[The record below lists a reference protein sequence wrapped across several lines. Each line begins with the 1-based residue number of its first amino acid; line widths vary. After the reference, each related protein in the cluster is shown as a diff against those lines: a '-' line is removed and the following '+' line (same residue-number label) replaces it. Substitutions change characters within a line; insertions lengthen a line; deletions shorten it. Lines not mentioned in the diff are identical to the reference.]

1 MGYQSIVYMASISGI
16 DKSIYEAAAIDGA
29 TKMQQIFRITL
40 PMLKPTVITLTLM
53 SIGRIFYSDFGLFYQ
68 VPQNSG
74 ALFNVTQTIDTYVYR
89 GLMELNDV
97 GMSAAAGLYQSLVGF
112 ALVLIANGIVTE
124 SKSFNRVAT
133 IILTILVIIAMLPIL
148 LIVIASFSA
157 ESSLIRNGYT
167 YWPEQWSLDAY
178 YYMVKQ
184 SIMILRSYGVSFLV
198 TFVGTALSVIITTM
212 LAYPM
217 SRKSFKYRNALA
229 FFVFFTMLFNGGIVP
244 SYIMWTKFFHIKNT
258 IWALIIPNYLVS
270 AFNVILVKNYYQN
283 SVPDSLIEA
292 AQLDGASE
300 LKIFFKV
307 MLPLAVPTVATIS
320 LFTGIC
326 YWNDWT
332 NGLYYISNE
341 KLYSIQQLLMKI
353 MNNIQ
358 AMRSSS
364 NAALIGTGAIDLP
377 GTSIRM
383 AMAVIGILP
392 IMLIYPFV
400 QKYLVKG
407 VVVGAVKG

>member
-1 MGYQSIVYMASISGI
+1 M
-16 DKSIYEAAAIDGA
+16 
-29 TKMQQIFRITL
+29 
-40 PMLKPTVITLTLM
+40 
-53 SIGRIFYSDFGLFYQ
+53 
-68 VPQNSG
+68 
-74 ALFNVTQTIDTYVYR
+74 
-89 GLMELNDV
+89 
-97 GMSAAAGLYQSLVGF
+97 
-112 ALVLIANGIVTE
+112 TE
-124 SKSFNRVAT
+124 IKSFNRAST
-133 IILTILVIIAMLPIL
+133 IILTVLVIVAMLPIL
-148 LIVIASFSA
+148 LIVVASFSS
-157 ESSLIRNGYT
+157 ETSLIRNGYSF
-167 YWPEQWSLDAY
+167 WPESWSLDAY

-184 SIMILRSYGVSFLV
+184 GVMIARAYGVSFFV
-198 TFVGTALSVIITTM
+198 TIVGTALSVFLTTM

-217 SRKSFKYRNALA
+217 SRKSFKYRNVLA

-244 SYIMWTKFFHIKNT
+244 SYIMWTKFFHIKDT
-258 IWALIIPNYLVS
+258 IWALIIPNYLVT

-283 SVPDSLIEA
+283 SIPDSLIEA

-332 NGLYYISNE
+332 NGLYYINNE

-358 AMRSSS
+358 ALRSNS
-364 NAALIGTGAIDLP
+364 NAALLGTGAVELP

-392 IMLIYPFV
+392 IMIIYPFV
-400 QKYLVKG
+400 QRYLVKG

>member
-1 MGYQSIVYMASISGI
+1 M
-16 DKSIYEAAAIDGA
+16 
-29 TKMQQIFRITL
+29 
-40 PMLKPTVITLTLM
+40 
-53 SIGRIFYSDFGLFYQ
+53 
-68 VPQNSG
+68 
-74 ALFNVTQTIDTYVYR
+74 
-89 GLMELNDV
+89 
-97 GMSAAAGLYQSLVGF
+97 
-112 ALVLIANGIVTE
+112 TE
-124 SKSFNRVAT
+124 SKTFNRTST
-133 IILTILVIIAMLPIL
+133 IILTVLVVIAMLPIL
-148 LIVIASFSA
+148 LIVVASFSS
-157 ESSLIRNGYT
+157 ETSLIRNGYSF
-167 YWPEQWSLDAY
+167 WPESWSLDAY

-184 SIMILRSYGVSFLV
+184 GVMIVRAYGVSFFV
-198 TFVGTALSVIITTM
+198 TIVGTALSVFLTTM

-217 SRKSFKYRNALA
+217 SRKSFKYRNVLA

-244 SYIMWTKFFHIKNT
+244 SYIMWTKFFHIKDT
-258 IWALIIPNYLVS
+258 IWALIIPNYLVT

-283 SVPDSLIEA
+283 SIPDSLIEA

-332 NGLYYISNE
+332 NGLYYINNE

-358 AMRSSS
+358 ALRSNS
-364 NAALIGTGAIDLP
+364 NAALLGTGAVDLP

-392 IMLIYPFV
+392 IMIIYPFV

>member
-1 MGYQSIVYMASISGI
+1 M
-16 DKSIYEAAAIDGA
+16 
-29 TKMQQIFRITL
+29 
-40 PMLKPTVITLTLM
+40 
-53 SIGRIFYSDFGLFYQ
+53 
-68 VPQNSG
+68 
-74 ALFNVTQTIDTYVYR
+74 
-89 GLMELNDV
+89 
-97 GMSAAAGLYQSLVGF
+97 
-112 ALVLIANGIVTE
+112 TE
-124 SKSFNRVAT
+124 SKSFNRTAT
-133 IILTILVIIAMLPIL
+133 IILTLLVTIAMLPIL
-148 LIVIASFSA
+148 LIVIASFSSEA
-157 ESSLIRNGYT
+157 SLIRNGYS
-167 YWPEQWSLDAY
+167 YWPENWSLDAY

-184 SIMILRSYGVSFLV
+184 GIVILRSYGISFLV
-198 TFVGTALSVIITTM
+198 TILGTGLSVILTTM

-217 SRKSFKYRNALA
+217 SRRSFKYRNILA

-244 SYIMWTKFFHIKNT
+244 SYIMWTQFFHIKDT
-258 IWALIIPNYLVS
+258 VWALIIPNYMVT

-283 SVPDSLIEA
+283 SIPDSLIEA

-307 MLPLAVPTVATIS
+307 MLPLAKPTVATIG
-320 LFTGIC
+320 LFTGIT

-332 NGLYYISNE
+332 NGLYYINNE

-358 AMRSSS
+358 ALRSNS
-364 NAALIGTGAIDLP
+364 NAALLGTGAVDLP

-392 IMLIYPFV
+392 IMIVYPFV

>member
-1 MGYQSIVYMASISGI
+1 M
-16 DKSIYEAAAIDGA
+16 
-29 TKMQQIFRITL
+29 
-40 PMLKPTVITLTLM
+40 
-53 SIGRIFYSDFGLFYQ
+53 
-68 VPQNSG
+68 
-74 ALFNVTQTIDTYVYR
+74 
-89 GLMELNDV
+89 
-97 GMSAAAGLYQSLVGF
+97 
-112 ALVLIANGIVTE
+112 TE
-124 SKSFNRVAT
+124 SKSFNRAAT
-133 IILTILVIIAMLPIL
+133 VILTLLVIITMLPIL
-148 LIVIASFSA
+148 LIVIASFTSEA
-157 ESSLIRNGYT
+157 ALVRNGYS
-167 YWPEQWSLDAY
+167 YWPEAWSLDAY

-184 SIMILRSYGVSFLV
+184 GVMIVRSYGVSVLV
-198 TFVGTALSVIITTM
+198 TGLGTAMSVLITTM

-217 SRKSFKYRNALA
+217 SRRSFKYRNALS

-244 SYIMWTKFFHIKNT
+244 SYIMWTRFFHIKNT

-283 SVPDSLIEA
+283 SVPESLIEA

-300 LKIFFKV
+300 LKTFFQIV
-307 MLPLAVPTVATIS
+307 LPLSVPTVATIS

-358 AMRSSS
+358 ALRSNS
-364 NAALIGTGAIDLP
+364 NAALLGTGSVDLP

-392 IMLIYPFV
+392 IMVIYPFV

>member
-1 MGYQSIVYMASISGI
+1 M
-16 DKSIYEAAAIDGA
+16 
-29 TKMQQIFRITL
+29 
-40 PMLKPTVITLTLM
+40 
-53 SIGRIFYSDFGLFYQ
+53 
-68 VPQNSG
+68 
-74 ALFNVTQTIDTYVYR
+74 
-89 GLMELNDV
+89 
-97 GMSAAAGLYQSLVGF
+97 
-112 ALVLIANGIVTE
+112 TE
-124 SKSFNRVAT
+124 SKTFNRTST
-133 IILTILVIIAMLPIL
+133 IILTVFVVIAMLPIL
-148 LIVIASFSA
+148 LIVVASFSS
-157 ESSLIRNGYT
+157 ETSLIRNGYSF
-167 YWPEQWSLDAY
+167 WPESWSLDAY

-184 SIMILRSYGVSFLV
+184 GVMIVRAYGVSFFV
-198 TFVGTALSVIITTM
+198 TIVGTALSVFLTTM

-217 SRKSFKYRNALA
+217 SRKSFKYRNVLA

-244 SYIMWTKFFHIKNT
+244 SYIMWTRFFHIKDT
-258 IWALIIPNYLVS
+258 IWALIIPNYLVT

-283 SVPDSLIEA
+283 SIPDSLIEA

-332 NGLYYISNE
+332 NGLYYINNE

-358 AMRSSS
+358 ALRSNS
-364 NAALIGTGAIDLP
+364 NAALLGTGAVDLP

-392 IMLIYPFV
+392 IMIIYPFV